1 MLLRTYIL
9 VFLSPLLLQAEI
21 SFNKD
26 VRPILSAK
34 CIVCHGPDD
43 GVDAKGKANR
53 KAGLRLDTPEGAY
66 REKDGI
72 TAIVPNSLEDSE
84 AWVRITSKDDP
95 MPPVDGHAKP
105 LTSDEKELLKNW
117 IQEGA
122 EYEDFWAFV
131 PAKKQEV
138 PAIANDSWPLSDT
151 DKFVLAKIEAKGKSP
166 NKKADN
172 RTLIRR
178 LSLDLTGLPPTLEE
192 IGQFLTDTSP
202 NAYQNLVDR
211 LLTKPAYGEH
221 MAKYWLDLVRVA
233 DTNGNHH
240 DHYRDHSPYRD
251 WVIQA
256 FNKNLPY
263 NQFTKYQIAGDLYE
277 KPTQEQL
284 VASGFNRLHLI
295 IDRGTALPEE
305 SHFKNVVDRV
315 SAVGTAFMGLTLGC
329 AVCHDHKYDPVT
341 QKDFYQMYAFFNNF
355 DGAPETGGRGGPTFT
370 EAFSHPTSTF
380 RPRRRNQ
387 NSSTST
393 AK

>member
-1 MLLRTYIL
+1 MLSRTYIL

-138 PAIANDSWPLSDT
+138 PAITNDSWPLSDT

-221 MAKYWLDLVRVA
+221 MAKLSC
-233 DTNGNHH
+233 TIF
-240 DHYRDHSPYRD
+240 P
-251 WVIQA
+251 
-256 FNKNLPY
+256 
-263 NQFTKYQIAGDLYE
+263 
-277 KPTQEQL
+277 
-284 VASGFNRLHLI
+284 NRLLPAKGSSRVQRRGSEDKYTNWTAANSTETLLQSKTTHQHVTYTYLLLRCVPHI
-295 IDRGTALPEE
+295 IAANG
-305 SHFKNVVDRV
+305 F
-315 SAVGTAFMGLTLGC
+315 
-329 AVCHDHKYDPVT
+329 
-341 QKDFYQMYAFFNNF
+341 
-355 DGAPETGGRGGPTFT
+355 
-370 EAFSHPTSTF
+370 
-380 RPRRRNQ
+380 
-387 NSSTST
+387 
-393 AK
+393 

>member
-1 MLLRTYIL
+1 
-9 VFLSPLLLQAEI
+9 
-21 SFNKD
+21 

-43 GVDAKGKANR
+43 GVDAKGKENR

-66 REKDGI
+66 REKEGI
-72 TAIVPNSLEDSE
+72 AAIVPKSLQDSE
-84 AWVRITSKDDP
+84 AWIRITSKDDP
-95 MPPVDGHAKP
+95 MPPADGHAKP
-105 LTSDEKELLKNW
+105 LTYDEKELLKKW
-117 IQEGA
+117 IEEGA

-138 PAIANDSWPLSDT
+138 PTITNDSWALLDT

-166 NKKADN
+166 NEKADN

-192 IGQFLTDTSP
+192 IGKFLTDTSP
-202 NAYQNLVDR
+202 KAYQDLVDR
-211 LLTKPAYGEH
+211 LLAKPAYGEH

-277 KPTQEQL
+277 NPTQEQL
-284 VASGFNRLHLI
+284 IASGFNRLHLI

-341 QKDFYQMYAFFNNF
+341 QKDFYQIYAFFNNL
-355 DGAPETGGRGGPTFT
+355 DGAPETGGRGGPDFYRGLQPPYLNLPT
-370 EAFSHPTSTF
+370 E
-380 RPRRRNQ
+380 
-387 NSSTST
+387 
-393 AK
+393 K

>member
-211 LLTKPAYGEH
+211 LLTKPA
-221 MAKYWLDLVRVA
+221 
-233 DTNGNHH
+233 
-240 DHYRDHSPYRD
+240 
-251 WVIQA
+251 
-256 FNKNLPY
+256 
-263 NQFTKYQIAGDLYE
+263 
-277 KPTQEQL
+277 
-284 VASGFNRLHLI
+284 
-295 IDRGTALPEE
+295 
-305 SHFKNVVDRV
+305 
-315 SAVGTAFMGLTLGC
+315 
-329 AVCHDHKYDPVT
+329 
-341 QKDFYQMYAFFNNF
+341 
-355 DGAPETGGRGGPTFT
+355 
-370 EAFSHPTSTF
+370 
-380 RPRRRNQ
+380 
-387 NSSTST
+387 
-393 AK
+393 